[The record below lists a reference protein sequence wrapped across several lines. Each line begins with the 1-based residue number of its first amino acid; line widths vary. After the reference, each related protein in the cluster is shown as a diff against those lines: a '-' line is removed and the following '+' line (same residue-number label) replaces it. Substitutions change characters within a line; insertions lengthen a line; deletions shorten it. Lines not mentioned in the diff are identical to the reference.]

1 MTFTHE
7 PVLRSEVLEWLRVSP
22 GGVWVD
28 GTAGG
33 GGHGEAILEASS
45 PTGLLWACDRDGDA
59 VAAASAR
66 LARFGDRVRWR
77 RMNFAELAD
86 WVPRGQADGVLLDL
100 GVSSHQLDTAERGF
114 SFQQDGPLDMRMD
127 RRAPLTAAAV
137 VNDWPEAELA
147 RVLWEYGDEPA
158 ARRIARAVV
167 EERRVRR
174 METTGQLAG
183 LVERVVPRA
192 GQRTHP
198 ATRTFQALRLVV
210 NQELELLPG
219 ALAGA
224 ASLLKPGGRLAVITF
239 HSGEDRLVKDFM
251 RGEARDY
258 DVPGGVDIP
267 LLRVPRA
274 PRARVLTRRPVEP
287 SEAEVAANPRSRS
300 ARLRVMERL

>member
-1 MTFTHE
+1 MNFLHV
-7 PVLRSEVLEWLRVSP
+7 PVLRAEVLEWLRVAP

-45 PTGLLWACDRDGDA
+45 PTGLLWACDQDGDA

-66 LARFGDRVRWR
+66 WARFGDRVRCR
-77 RMNFAELAD
+77 RMNFAELAG
-86 WVPRGQADGVLLDL
+86 WVPPGQADGVLLDL
-100 GVSSHQLDTAERGF
+100 GVSSHQLETAERGF
-114 SFQQDGPLDMRMD
+114 SFQRDGPLDMRMD
-127 RRAPLTAAAV
+127 RRAPVTAAV
-137 VNDWPEAELA
+137 VVNEWPEAELA

-167 EERRVRR
+167 EERGVRR

-183 LVERVVPRA
+183 LVGRVVPWA

-210 NQELELLPG
+210 NRELELLPG

-224 ASLLKPGGRLAVITF
+224 AGLLRPGGRLAVITF
-239 HSGEDRLVKDFM
+239 HSGEDRRVKEFM
-251 RGEARDY
+251 RAEARDY

-267 LLRVPRA
+267 ELRVPRA
-274 PRARVLTRRPVEP
+274 PRGRVLTRRPVEP
-287 SEAEVAANPRSRS
+287 TEAEVAANPRARS